1 MQASS
6 VTDILFNQLGY
17 RGERQKVI
25 SSNIAN
31 INTPNYK
38 AKDLVFEQELKKAQ
52 NKNSDELKLTITNP
66 MHIASFEDTTTKPL
80 QPKLVQKSGLKVQ
93 NDGNN
98 VNLDREMSDMAK
110 NSVMFNALQS
120 SIKKDASWFKA
131 VIESSSKN

>member
-6 VTDILFNQLGY
+6 VTDILFDQLGY

-38 AKDLVFEQELKKAQ
+38 AKDLVFEQELQKAQ
-52 NKNSDELKLTITNP
+52 TKNKDELKLTVTNP
-66 MHIASFEDTTTKPL
+66 MHISSFDDTDMKSTH
-80 QPKLVQKSGLKVQ
+80 PKLVQKSGLKVQ

-98 VNLDREMSDMAK
+98 VNLDREISDMAK